1 MWNSKKIDLLAVRHF
16 PLGAARL
23 FIAVSARV
31 LRIGAGLHDCGESAQ
46 VWRVRGSEFALGA
59 GAGFLTPPT
68 PSTAGLPEW
77 LVRSP

>member
-16 PLGAARL
+16 PLGAALL
-23 FIAVSARV
+23 FI
-31 LRIGAGLHDCGESAQ
+31 
-46 VWRVRGSEFALGA
+46 ALGA
-59 GAGFLTPPT
+59 GLLTPPT